1 LYIKASQALSN
12 LTASF
17 SRHSSIYSSSLLSYF
32 YSADSDSSDTS
43 ELIYHE
49 ASSSRNGTPSPQP
62 PPPLPKRNS
71 NQSNQLSVTYPDGKD
86 QNPLLRIAMPP
97 PTPES
102 RRTSLGQVTHELH
115 QRRGH
120 ATPQSEVESLVLE
133 SKQYVEDIRARRD
146 NIHATLLRG
155 TAPGDRLRRML
166 GIRLETQ
173 LVKVSQGLRKSRTVT
188 RKRGKKKKK
197 PARLKTKPK
206 VFADNQSRMSFFR
219 KVAKKLPW
227 TKPRLQNYILGDTSM
242 ADDDFP
248 SDIDQLSNH
257 SSPRFIVDRQ
267 GTFRWPPITVAIG
280 DDEEVPSSGVP
291 PAVALG
297 TTDNFTLARPKNTSS
312 EDGPSVLGWLQVNT
326 DSHVFTPALASPGGR
341 EGPFKKAPFHSN
353 MHVLKTKI

>member
-1 LYIKASQALSN
+1 MYIKASQALSN

-86 QNPLLRIAMPP
+86 QTPLLRIAMPT

-102 RRTSLGQVTHELH
+102 RRTSLGEVTHELH
-115 QRRGH
+115 QRRGR
-120 ATPQSEVESLVLE
+120 ATPQSEVESLILE
-133 SKQYVEDIRARRD
+133 SKQYVDDIRARRD

-173 LVKVSQGLRKSRTVT
+173 LVKVSQGLRKSRTLT
-188 RKRGKKKKK
+188 RKRAKKK
-197 PARLKTKPK
+197 PARLKTKPR
-206 VFADNQSRMSFFR
+206 VFADNQHKVSFFR

-227 TKPRLQNYILGDTSM
+227 TRPRLQNYILGDTSM
-242 ADDDFP
+242 ADEDFP

-280 DDEEVPSSGVP
+280 EAEAP

-297 TTDNFTLARPKNTSS
+297 TTDNFTLARPPKNTSP

>member
-1 LYIKASQALSN
+1 
-12 LTASF
+12 
-17 SRHSSIYSSSLLSYF
+17 
-32 YSADSDSSDTS
+32 
-43 ELIYHE
+43 
-49 ASSSRNGTPSPQP
+49 
-62 PPPLPKRNS
+62 
-71 NQSNQLSVTYPDGKD
+71 
-86 QNPLLRIAMPP
+86 MPP

-120 ATPQSEVESLVLE
+120 STPQSEVESLILE
-133 SKQYVEDIRARRD
+133 SKQYVDDIRARRD
-146 NIHATLLRG
+146 DIHATLLRG

-166 GIRLETQ
+166 GIRLERKM
-173 LVKVSQGLRKSRTVT
+173 VKVSQGLRKSRTLT
-188 RKRGKKKKK
+188 RKRAKKKPK

-206 VFADNQSRMSFFR
+206 VFADNNNSKISFFR

-242 ADDDFP
+242 ADDDSP
-248 SDIDQLSNH
+248 SDIDQVSNH

-280 DDEEVPSSGVP
+280 EDEEVPTSSSGVP

-297 TTDNFTLARPKNTSS
+297 TADNFTLARPKNTSS

-326 DSHVFTPALASPGGR
+326 DSHVFTPALASPGAR

>member
-1 LYIKASQALSN
+1 
-12 LTASF
+12 
-17 SRHSSIYSSSLLSYF
+17 
-32 YSADSDSSDTS
+32 
-43 ELIYHE
+43 
-49 ASSSRNGTPSPQP
+49 
-62 PPPLPKRNS
+62 
-71 NQSNQLSVTYPDGKD
+71 
-86 QNPLLRIAMPP
+86 M
-97 PTPES
+97 
-102 RRTSLGQVTHELH
+102 THELH
-115 QRRGH
+115 QRRGQN
-120 ATPQSEVESLVLE
+120 TPQSEVESLILE

-173 LVKVSQGLRKSRTVT
+173 LVKVSQGLRKSRTLT
-188 RKRGKKKKK
+188 RKRAKKKKK
-197 PARLKTKPK
+197 PARLKTKPQ
-206 VFADNQSRMSFFR
+206 VFAKNNHSKMSFFR

-227 TKPRLQNYILGDTSM
+227 TKPKLQNYILGDTSM

-280 DDEEVPSSGVP
+280 EDEEVPSSSSAVP

-297 TTDNFTLARPKNTSS
+297 TADNFTLARPKNTSS

>member
-1 LYIKASQALSN
+1 
-12 LTASF
+12 
-17 SRHSSIYSSSLLSYF
+17 
-32 YSADSDSSDTS
+32 
-43 ELIYHE
+43 
-49 ASSSRNGTPSPQP
+49 
-62 PPPLPKRNS
+62 
-71 NQSNQLSVTYPDGKD
+71 
-86 QNPLLRIAMPP
+86 MPP

-120 ATPQSEVESLVLE
+120 TTPQSEAESLVLE

-173 LVKVSQGLRKSRTVT
+173 LVKVSQGLRKSRTLT
-188 RKRGKKKKK
+188 RKKGKKKRK

-206 VFADNQSRMSFFR
+206 VFNENQTKTSFFR
-219 KVAKKLPW
+219 KMATKLPW
-227 TKPRLQNYILGDTSM
+227 SKPKLQNYILGDNSTM
-242 ADDDFP
+242 GGEDFP
-248 SDIDQLSNH
+248 SDIDQLSIH

-267 GTFRWPPITVAIG
+267 GTFRWPPISVAIG
-280 DDEEVPSSGVP
+280 EDSSQVP
-291 PAVALG
+291 PTVALE
-297 TTDNFTLARPKNTSS
+297 TADNFTLARPKNTSS